1 MKLSA
6 LFQQFHVF
14 LPNNASVVQN
24 IAKKNNKKGR
34 QRQATFLNDPK
45 QNVKLTLKYRA
56 STIKRNRNA

>member
-14 LPNNASVVQN
+14 LLNNASVVQN
-24 IAKKNNKKGR
+24 IAKKKKR
-34 QRQATFLNDPK
+34 QQRQATFLNDPK

>member
-24 IAKKNNKKGR
+24 IAKKKKKTIKKDDNGR
-34 QRQATFLNDPK
+34 QLF
-45 QNVKLTLKYRA
+45 
-56 STIKRNRNA
+56 